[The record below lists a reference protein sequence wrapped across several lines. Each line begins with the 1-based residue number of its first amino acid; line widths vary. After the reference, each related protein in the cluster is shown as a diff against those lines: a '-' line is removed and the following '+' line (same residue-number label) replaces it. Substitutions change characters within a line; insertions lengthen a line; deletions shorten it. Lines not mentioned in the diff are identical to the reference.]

1 MGGDNLLKNEPTRPI
16 RRILVRFEA
25 AAGGCCK
32 LDEAAEIACRERATI
47 DLCGLV
53 KRRSALLFLALM
65 GGVPVMPD
73 QLEAEEMECL
83 AEEMRLAVADLPRD
97 LGVRSFMLVGN
108 PRRKIAELVRAGDY
122 DLVV

>member
-1 MGGDNLLKNEPTRPI
+1 MLNNDSTCPI
-16 RRILVRFEA
+16 RRILVRFEPVV
-25 AAGGCCK
+25 GCRGK
-32 LDEAAEIACRERATI
+32 LDEAAEIASRERATI

-83 AEEMRLAVADLPRD
+83 AEEMRLAVAELPQD

-108 PRRKIAELVRAGDY
+108 PRRKMAELLRAGDY

>member
-1 MGGDNLLKNEPTRPI
+1 MLTNESTTPI
-16 RRILVRFEA
+16 RRILVRFEPM
-25 AAGGCCK
+25 GGCSGK
-32 LDEAAEIACRERATI
+32 LDQAAEIACRERATI
-47 DLCGLV
+47 DLCGMV

-73 QLEAEEMECL
+73 QLEAEEVNCL
-83 AEEMRLAVADLPRD
+83 AEEMRLAIAELPRD

-108 PRRKIAELVRAGDY
+108 PRRQMAELLRAGDY